1 MTATLWQRA
10 MRAQHRTVGHSLT
23 HLWTGGILEL
33 MQTDYAQ
40 FTPGQPVK
48 RLNDG
53 APGVVQE
60 TGPWGNVWV
69 TWNQSGLTTV
79 INGRQIERA

>member
-1 MTATLWQRA
+1 
-10 MRAQHRTVGHSLT
+10 
-23 HLWTGGILEL
+23 
-33 MQTDYAQ
+33 MQTDYVQ

-53 APGVVQE
+53 AAGVVQE
-60 TGPWGNVWV
+60 TGPRGNVWV